1 MSSADGARDL
11 RSWLSEVEALGELQH
26 VSGAHWD
33 HEIGAISEL
42 NYRRVPPAAML
53 FDDIPGY
60 ARGLRVLTGSISNA
74 RRTALALGFGPD
86 VDDARLVDQLRGKPT
101 EWENGAADFTPTV
114 VERGPVLENRVAGGD
129 VDLFR
134 FPVPRWHELDGGRY
148 IGTGCTVFT
157 TDPATGAVNGGA
169 YRMQVQD
176 EGRTATV
183 NAVPGKHGDQHI
195 RKWFAKAGRA
205 PITVSLGHDPLLL
218 ILGGI
223 EVPAGISELDYA
235 GAVLGRPVDV
245 IRGTETGLPIPA
257 GSEIAIE
264 GWLHPG
270 DTRPEG
276 PLGEWNGYYSGS
288 QHPVLALTIENLYFR
303 DDPILLGSPPSKPP
317 HDYSYMRT
325 VMKSAM
331 AFDAL
336 VKAGVPGVA
345 GVWAHESG
353 GGRLLLVVS
362 IRQAYCGHSRQAAYI
377 AAQCQA
383 TAYMNRY
390 VVVVDDDID
399 PTNLDDVVWAI
410 CTRSDPGVDIE
421 IMRKT
426 WGSRTDPLLEDP
438 GRPYNSR
445 AIIDAC
451 WPFERLADFPV
462 VAQSA
467 PDYLRAIRDKWGS
480 VFSDSRFALPANA
493 IPATDRGARSAS
505 QATAMTDM

>member
-1 MSSADGARDL
+1 
-11 RSWLSEVEALGELQH
+11 
-26 VSGAHWD
+26 
-33 HEIGAISEL
+33 
-42 NYRRVPPAAML
+42 
-53 FDDIPGY
+53 
-60 ARGLRVLTGSISNA
+60 
-74 RRTALALGFGPD
+74 
-86 VDDARLVDQLRGKPT
+86 
-101 EWENGAADFTPTV
+101 
-114 VERGPVLENRVAGGD
+114 
-129 VDLFR
+129 
-134 FPVPRWHELDGGRY
+134 
-148 IGTGCTVFT
+148 
-157 TDPATGAVNGGA
+157 
-169 YRMQVQD
+169 
-176 EGRTATV
+176 
-183 NAVPGKHGDQHI
+183 
-195 RKWFAKAGRA
+195 
-205 PITVSLGHDPLLL
+205 
-218 ILGGI
+218 
-223 EVPAGISELDYA
+223 
-235 GAVLGRPVDV
+235 
-245 IRGTETGLPIPA
+245 
-257 GSEIAIE
+257 
-264 GWLHPG
+264 
-270 DTRPEG
+270 
-276 PLGEWNGYYSGS
+276 
-288 QHPVLALTIENLYFR
+288 
-303 DDPILLGSPPSKPP
+303 
-317 HDYSYMRT
+317 
-325 VMKSAM
+325 M

-426 WGSRTDPLLEDP
+426 WGSRADPLLEDP